1 MRIKIIIPLFFLF
14 VCRTVSADCFE
25 QAGYDSNIDPDLL
38 RAIAKVESNF
48 NHLAIGK
55 NPVRGFGVGLMQID
69 SQNFAHLRKFNISP
83 EMLLDACI
91 NVYAGA
97 YFLRLAVNRMGN
109 NWDAVGAYNAGFSS
123 KPQQIKRRYQY
134 ASKVRLHYRDL
145 KKK

>member
-1 MRIKIIIPLFFLF
+1 MRKRIIFPLFCLLA
-14 VCRTVSADCFE
+14 CKTASADCFE

-38 RAIAKVESNF
+38 RAIAKVESND

-55 NPVRGFGVGLMQID
+55 NPVNGFGVGLMQID
-69 SQNFAHLRKFNISP
+69 SQNFEHLQRFDIAP

-97 YFLRLAVNRMGN
+97 YFLRLAVNRMGH
-109 NWDAVGAYNAGFSS
+109 NWDAIGAYNAGFS
-123 KPQQIKRRYQY
+123 KTPRQKKRRYQY
-134 ASKVRLHYRDL
+134 ASKVRQQYQSI